1 MFMRIKLFFAAGAVL
16 IAAFVAAYFKGRRDS
31 AMVSEN
37 QHLKSE
43 IDAHERINDAD
54 TGGGATDA
62 ERIKR
67 LQHMADKLRD

>member
-1 MFMRIKLFFAAGAVL
+1 MLRIKLFFAALAAL
-16 IAAFVAAYFKGRRDS
+16 IAAFVVAYFKGRRDS

-54 TGGGATDA
+54 TGGGATDG

>member
-1 MFMRIKLFFAAGAVL
+1 MLRLKLYLVALGAL
-16 IAAFVAAYFKGRRDS
+16 IAAFVVAYFKGRKDS
-31 AMVSEN
+31 AIVAEN

-67 LQHMADKLRD
+67 LQHMADKLGG

>member
-54 TGGGATDA
+54 TGGGATDG

-67 LQHMADKLRD
+67 LREMAAKLGH

>member
-1 MFMRIKLFFAAGAVL
+1 MLRLKLYLAALGAL
-16 IAAFVAAYFKGRRDS
+16 IAAFVVAYFKGRKDS
-31 AMVSEN
+31 AIVAEN

-54 TGGGATDA
+54 TGSGATDA

-67 LQHMADKLRD
+67 LQHMADKLGG

>member
-1 MFMRIKLFFAAGAVL
+1 MLRIKLFFTALAAL

-54 TGGGATDA
+54 TGGGATDG

>member
-1 MFMRIKLFFAAGAVL
+1 MLRLKLYLATLGAL
-16 IAAFVAAYFKGRRDS
+16 IAAFVVAYFKGRKDS
-31 AMVSEN
+31 AIVAEN

-67 LQHMADKLRD
+67 LQHMADKLGG

>member
-1 MFMRIKLFFAAGAVL
+1 MLRLKLYLAALGAL
-16 IAAFVAAYFKGRRDS
+16 IAAFVVAYFKGRKDS
-31 AMVSEN
+31 AIVAKN

-67 LQHMADKLRD
+67 LQHMADKLGG

>member
-1 MFMRIKLFFAAGAVL
+1 MLRLKLYLAALGAL
-16 IAAFVAAYFKGRRDS
+16 IAAFIVAYFKGRKDS
-31 AMVSEN
+31 AIVAEN

-67 LQHMADKLRD
+67 LQHMADKLGG

>member
-1 MFMRIKLFFAAGAVL
+1 MLRLKLYMAALGAL
-16 IAAFVAAYFKGRRDS
+16 IAAFVVAYFKGRKDS
-31 AMVSEN
+31 AIVAEN

-67 LQHMADKLRD
+67 LQHMADKLGG